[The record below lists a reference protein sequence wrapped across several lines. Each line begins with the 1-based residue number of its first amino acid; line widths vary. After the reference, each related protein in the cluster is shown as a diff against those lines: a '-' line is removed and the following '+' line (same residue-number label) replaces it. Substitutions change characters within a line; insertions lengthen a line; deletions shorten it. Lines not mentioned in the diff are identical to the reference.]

1 MDTPNPDLNLGMFK
15 AYDIRTP
22 AAQLPLAL
30 SERLA
35 YAEAQYFREQLGADT
50 VVLCRDARLS
60 GARYLEQGIRI
71 FRELGFTV
79 LAAPQVTSTC
89 QFYDAC
95 MRHPEA
101 AGIMYGA
108 SHNPGGD
115 TGQKIVGP
123 GVQPIADGCG
133 PDGGLQA
140 IRRLYEQ
147 GARPANRGGGRLR
160 LINYLDQYVRD
171 SMALAGVGPGEL
183 AGMRVLMDFLSGAA
197 GQEFLAAFAIA
208 GAEVVPRNLVPDGHF
223 PSGAPNPVVRES
235 IAPSLAL
242 LQEGGFDCAM
252 FFDGDGDRIDFIAP
266 DGRQLSPAFNMI
278 ALAPRLRELFPDV
291 EQPQLYVDLKANPLA
306 ITHIA
311 RRGFGV
317 HVIRNG
323 HSQIKEALGRNARR
337 GFVAAVEES
346 SHYYLNFR
354 RGERV
359 FPAENTLFYGLLTAR
374 AWREDPRL
382 YADLLEL
389 QGTTFREREW
399 GYHFPSDELRAQA
412 LAAVEAAFVRQGGRS
427 MSRTADGMDMEA
439 TLIRDG
445 LPFVIDASTPLS
457 AEWTQV
463 AQRVSQSE
471 KGLARWEVT
480 AGTAERRDAAVQL
493 IEATVRQFG
502 AGPRYVG

>member
-35 YAEAQYFREQLGADT
+35 YADAQYFREQLRADT

-147 GARPANRGGGRLR
+147 GARPPARGG
-160 LINYLDQYVRD
+160 
-171 SMALAGVGPGEL
+171 
-183 AGMRVLMDFLSGAA
+183 
-197 GQEFLAAFAIA
+197 
-208 GAEVVPRNLVPDGHF
+208 
-223 PSGAPNPVVRES
+223 
-235 IAPSLAL
+235 
-242 LQEGGFDCAM
+242 
-252 FFDGDGDRIDFIAP
+252 
-266 DGRQLSPAFNMI
+266 
-278 ALAPRLRELFPDV
+278 
-291 EQPQLYVDLKANPLA
+291 
-306 ITHIA
+306 
-311 RRGFGV
+311 
-317 HVIRNG
+317 
-323 HSQIKEALGRNARR
+323 
-337 GFVAAVEES
+337 
-346 SHYYLNFR
+346 
-354 RGERV
+354 
-359 FPAENTLFYGLLTAR
+359 
-374 AWREDPRL
+374 
-382 YADLLEL
+382 
-389 QGTTFREREW
+389 
-399 GYHFPSDELRAQA
+399 
-412 LAAVEAAFVRQGGRS
+412 
-427 MSRTADGMDMEA
+427 
-439 TLIRDG
+439 
-445 LPFVIDASTPLS
+445 
-457 AEWTQV
+457 
-463 AQRVSQSE
+463 
-471 KGLARWEVT
+471 
-480 AGTAERRDAAVQL
+480 
-493 IEATVRQFG
+493 
-502 AGPRYVG
+502 